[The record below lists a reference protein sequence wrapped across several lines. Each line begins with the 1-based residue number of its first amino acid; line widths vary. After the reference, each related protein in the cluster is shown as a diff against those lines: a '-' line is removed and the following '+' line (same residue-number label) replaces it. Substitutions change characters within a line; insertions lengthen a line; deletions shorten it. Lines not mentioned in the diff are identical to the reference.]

1 MAKTISQLTDATT
14 VNAADE
20 LIIQQGGITKRAT
33 GAELAKG
40 LNTINGTVNVKD
52 FGAAGDG
59 VADDTAAIQ
68 AALTAIAAAGGGSLV
83 LPRGTYRV
91 TQTINITAGN
101 IHIEGYGATIDATGL
116 AYVAG
121 TRASGC
127 VFKFTGGSLSSTTLA
142 STASA
147 GATQLSVT
155 SATGIQAGQLI
166 RCISN
171 QVQYTNSTVD
181 AHFHDQNIV
190 ESVAGT
196 TITLQSSVIYPLTV
210 SPHVVTVWFA
220 TPIRNIS
227 VKGLKF
233 LGGGVTENLANG
245 NGRVGVWGERVENL
259 EVTDCQFDGFQGI
272 AVGADYYHDV
282 RVDGCYFVGIGN
294 SVSIV
299 EGQNSGFYGAYVF
312 RGRRALMTR
321 CTGVRVRHLYD
332 ATESIHVTQSLSMAT
347 KTHRAAFGSH
357 EEVYG
362 LTVVDNIAQDC
373 VNGIV
378 CRAFTSS
385 IVSNHFDN
393 CSGPAVTTATMT
405 SSDNSGVLI
414 ATGNKLNS
422 VATTNGTVQ
431 ISGNYSPLVL
441 NANFIENAG
450 VPATGPAIRFN
461 TQKIVNAVVKGNTI
475 NAGVGV
481 DVLPPSSVMPTC
493 VGLDIS
499 GNTVVSYTGNMV
511 SLRGSTVASTPADNI
526 RIAENFGVPTL
537 ESSGNGI
544 IVRDEGFYGENVVIR
559 ENSQFGDSS
568 TVVNI
573 AASGWRMRAHPIVEH
588 NDETNK
594 GLMGNRSIAYGTAG
608 TVASNV
614 TVNRGGII
622 ERTNPTT
629 GAPSFW
635 VVTTQGTEGTIT
647 GVTGDIASGSTVLT
661 LTGND
666 QTKVY
671 LGSYITI
678 AGAGAAAAPLTR
690 VRVVSISDDFVTAT
704 VSTAA
709 STTVT
714 GAAISRA
721 NPTITASG
729 NLA

>member
-1 MAKTISQLTDATT
+1 
-14 VNAADE
+14 
-20 LIIQQGGITKRAT
+20 
-33 GAELAKG
+33 
-40 LNTINGTVNVKD
+40 
-52 FGAAGDG
+52 
-59 VADDTAAIQ
+59 
-68 AALTAIAAAGGGSLV
+68 
-83 LPRGTYRV
+83 
-91 TQTINITAGN
+91 
-101 IHIEGYGATIDATGL
+101 
-116 AYVAG
+116 
-121 TRASGC
+121 
-127 VFKFTGGSLSSTTLA
+127 
-142 STASA
+142 
-147 GATQLSVT
+147 
-155 SATGIQAGQLI
+155 
-166 RCISN
+166 
-171 QVQYTNSTVD
+171 
-181 AHFHDQNIV
+181 
-190 ESVAGT
+190 
-196 TITLQSSVIYPLTV
+196 
-210 SPHVVTVWFA
+210 
-220 TPIRNIS
+220 
-227 VKGLKF
+227 

-544 IVRDEGFYGENVVIR
+544 IVRLMPLQSPTARDGDAGFIGFASRMNPVALPAGMLQLSEN
-559 ENSQFGDSS
+559 
-568 TVVNI
+568 
-573 AASGWRMRAHPIVEH
+573 MRL
-588 NDETNK
+588 D
-594 GLMGNRSIAYGTAG
+594 RGTAKTRKG
-608 TVASNV
+608 ARRLADEMLPSGFPLTVPF
-614 TVNRGGII
+614 RFDPI
-622 ERTNPTT
+622 
-629 GAPSFW
+629 
-635 VVTTQGTEGTIT
+635 
-647 GVTGDIASGSTVLT
+647 
-661 LTGND
+661 LTG
-666 QTKVY
+666 
-671 LGSYITI
+671 
-678 AGAGAAAAPLTR
+678 AGAGFHLGINPGGQLLT
-690 VRVVSISDDFVTAT
+690 T
-704 VSTAA
+704 
-709 STTVT
+709 
-714 GAAISRA
+714 
-721 NPTITASG
+721 
-729 NLA
+729 

>member
-1 MAKTISQLTDATT
+1 
-14 VNAADE
+14 
-20 LIIQQGGITKRAT
+20 
-33 GAELAKG
+33 
-40 LNTINGTVNVKD
+40 
-52 FGAAGDG
+52 
-59 VADDTAAIQ
+59 
-68 AALTAIAAAGGGSLV
+68 
-83 LPRGTYRV
+83 
-91 TQTINITAGN
+91 
-101 IHIEGYGATIDATGL
+101 
-116 AYVAG
+116 
-121 TRASGC
+121 
-127 VFKFTGGSLSSTTLA
+127 
-142 STASA
+142 
-147 GATQLSVT
+147 
-155 SATGIQAGQLI
+155 
-166 RCISN
+166 
-171 QVQYTNSTVD
+171 
-181 AHFHDQNIV
+181 
-190 ESVAGT
+190 
-196 TITLQSSVIYPLTV
+196 
-210 SPHVVTVWFA
+210 
-220 TPIRNIS
+220 
-227 VKGLKF
+227 
-233 LGGGVTENLANG
+233 
-245 NGRVGVWGERVENL
+245 
-259 EVTDCQFDGFQGI
+259 
-272 AVGADYYHDV
+272 
-282 RVDGCYFVGIGN
+282 
-294 SVSIV
+294 
-299 EGQNSGFYGAYVF
+299 
-312 RGRRALMTR
+312 
-321 CTGVRVRHLYD
+321 
-332 ATESIHVTQSLSMAT
+332 MAT

-666 QTKVY
+666 QTR
-671 LGSYITI
+671 LMPLQSPTARDGD
-678 AGAGAAAAPLTR
+678 AGFIGFASRMNPVALPAGMLQLSENMRLDRGTAKTRKGARRLADELLPSGFPLTLPFR
-690 VRVVSISDDFVTAT
+690 FDPIETTETVLDFTWALVMP
-704 VSTAA
+704 
-709 STTVT
+709 
-714 GAAISRA
+714 GCRC
-721 NPTITASG
+721 
-729 NLA
+729 